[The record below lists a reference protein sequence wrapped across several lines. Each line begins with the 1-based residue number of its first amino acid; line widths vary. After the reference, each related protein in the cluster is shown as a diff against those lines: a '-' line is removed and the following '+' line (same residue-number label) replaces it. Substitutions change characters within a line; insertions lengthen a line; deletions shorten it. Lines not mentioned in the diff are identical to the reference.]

1 MTETSILEIYK
12 ELGTHE
18 RHFNTIQ
25 GVYRGLASTWFLACF
40 AAIGFIYSKDNKFE
54 IPFNTEL
61 VASLTATVVSSGI
74 FLFWLLDVVVYHRLL
89 LAVISTTKNFEMKN
103 SDTLPSLRSEM
114 EGETKCFYVRKA
126 ISIYYFVQILI
137 LVITALLLLIK
148 GWSCINS
155 DIRMLQSLWL
165 SMLVVV
171 GIIFIST
178 QHR

>member
-1 MTETSILEIYK
+1 
-12 ELGTHE
+12 
-18 RHFNTIQ
+18 
-25 GVYRGLASTWFLACF
+25 
-40 AAIGFIYSKDNKFE
+40 
-54 IPFNTEL
+54 
-61 VASLTATVVSSGI
+61 
-74 FLFWLLDVVVYHRLL
+74 
-89 LAVISTTKNFEMKN
+89 MKN